1 MREKKSRSLLSG
13 VFCVGHSAASW
24 SGFVLKHSRASQR
37 LPLIVWWVFVTLTS
51 PSSSCNFRLRCL
63 GVCVLASMHACT
75 QQNMRL
81 VVSFHLF
88 SILFWVLV
96 FSRSLFF
103 SASLWLISDAD
114 TVVMDNS
121 TLHLNTHMHA
131 RTHTLNLT
139 LLSMIQLN
147 SSVSVCARVCL
158 CVLYSPK
165 TWCAFSGSCFL
176 RQKAEQLWQTTEEG
190 MGREGEEVGIKKT
203 KQERVGLFSVC
214 EVK

>member
-1 MREKKSRSLLSG
+1 M
-13 VFCVGHSAASW
+13 
-24 SGFVLKHSRASQR
+24 
-37 LPLIVWWVFVTLTS
+37 
-51 PSSSCNFRLRCL
+51 
-63 GVCVLASMHACT
+63 
-75 QQNMRL
+75 
-81 VVSFHLF
+81 
-88 SILFWVLV
+88 

-147 SSVSVCARVCL
+147 SSVSVRARVCL

-176 RQKAEQLWQTTEEG
+176 RQKAEQL
-190 MGREGEEVGIKKT
+190 
-203 KQERVGLFSVC
+203 
-214 EVK
+214 